1 MAQNDYVPGQVLT
14 AGDLDDEFFWVPFR
28 YQCGT
33 VTFASSVTVTFVS
46 GRFTQAPIVVTQS
59 KSIGSA
65 VAYEF
70 TNVPTTT
77 SFNIER
83 SVAGSWPS
91 HWIAIQAT
99 TGAGSGP

>member
-1 MAQNDYVPGQVLT
+1 MAQKSYTTGEVLT
-14 AGDLDDEFFWVPFR
+14 AANLNAEFTWVPFR
-28 YQCGT
+28 YQVGT
-33 VTFASSVTVTFVS
+33 ATFSSSVTITFVS
-46 GRFTQAPIVVTQS
+46 GRFTAAPIVVTQP

-65 VAYEF
+65 VSYEF

-91 HWIAIQAT
+91 HWIAIQAL

>member
-1 MAQNDYVPGQVLT
+1 MAQNTFVTGAVLT
-14 AGDLDDEFFWVPFR
+14 AAQLNTEFAWVPFR
-28 YQCGT
+28 YQVGT
-33 VTFASSVTVTFVS
+33 VTFSSSVTVTFVS
-46 GRFTQAPIVVTQS
+46 GRFTQAPIVVSQP

-65 VAYEF
+65 VSYEF

-83 SVAGSWPS
+83 SVAGSWSS

-99 TGAGSGP
+99 SGAGSGP

>member
-1 MAQNDYVPGQVLT
+1 MAQQTFTSGQVLT
-14 AGDLDDEFFWVPFR
+14 ATALNNELAWVPFR
-28 YQCGT
+28 YQVGT

-46 GRFTQAPIVVTQS
+46 GRFTRAPMVVTQP

-65 VAYEF
+65 VSYEF
-70 TNVPTTT
+70 TNVPTTS

-83 SVAGSWPS
+83 SVAGTWAS

-99 TGAGSGP
+99 SGAGAGP

>member
-1 MAQNDYVPGQVLT
+1 MAQNTYVTGQVLT
-14 AGDLDDEFFWVPFR
+14 AAQLNQEFTWVPFR
-28 YQCGT
+28 YQVGT
-33 VTFASSVTVTFVS
+33 ATFSSAVTITFVS
-46 GRFTQAPIVVTQS
+46 GRFTQAPIVVSQP

-65 VAYEF
+65 VSYEF

-83 SVAGSWPS
+83 SVAGSWQS
-91 HWIAIQAT
+91 HWIAIQAL